1 MKPSGFS
8 RFFFIRESP
17 MKNPSVFVIIS
28 FACVAFGGQTAK
40 ETIAVMT
47 LHGSS
52 GITKDEC
59 ELLSDRLRV
68 EFFKTG
74 MVDVME
80 REQMA
85 EILKEQGFQ
94 QSGACTNES
103 CLIEMGQILGVK
115 KLVSGSIGKV
125 GSLYLLNVRV
135 IDIKT
140 AKISRTVSEDVKG
153 DLEEVVGR
161 LADVARRLCE
171 PEQIQ
176 QAAAPQPTPKEAE
189 RRAEPRK
196 EEPQPATPGSLD
208 CNGRA
213 FIELVPFDKTMLG
226 FDMEESD
233 WKEAYNKMA
242 GKLGRE
248 LRHGADTAS
257 SIALDNAKDCKAI
270 VLRPHLESYST
281 RPARMGQKEGTIR
294 MTFAIFASPSAGQ
307 PAFSVTAEATG
318 ERHWHDVTP
327 FINACEE
334 LGNELGKQLRK
345 SDAFDKLNEEKR

>member
-28 FACVAFGGQTAK
+28 FALMAFGGQTAK

-125 GSLYLLNVRV
+125 GSLYLLNVRL

-171 PEQIQ
+171 PEQVQ
-176 QAAAPQPTPKEAE
+176 QAAAPQPAPKEAE

-208 CNGRA
+208 CDGRA

-318 ERHWHDVTP
+318 DRHWHDVQPVHQCVRGT
-327 FINACEE
+327 
-334 LGNELGKQLRK
+334 GK
-345 SDAFDKLNEEKR
+345 

>member
-1 MKPSGFS
+1 MN
-8 RFFFIRESP
+8 
-17 MKNPSVFVIIS
+17 NPAFLTILSC
-28 FACVAFGGQTAK
+28 ALLAFGGQTAK

-68 EFFKTG
+68 EFFKTN

-125 GSLYLLNVRV
+125 GSLYLLNVRL

-140 AKISRTVSEDVKG
+140 AKISKTVSEDVKG

-161 LADVARRLCE
+161 LADVARRLFE
-171 PEQIQ
+171 PEKVQ
-176 QAAAPQPTPKEAE
+176 QAAAPQPGPKEVE

-196 EEPQPATPGSLD
+196 EEAQPATPGSLD
-208 CNGRA
+208 CDGRA
-213 FIELVPFDKTMLG
+213 FIELVPFDKAVLG

-233 WKEAYNKMA
+233 WKEAYDKMA
-242 GKLGRE
+242 GKLRRE

-281 RPARMGQKEGTIR
+281 KPARLGQKEGTIR
-294 MTFAIFASPSAGQ
+294 ITFAVFPSPSAAQ

-334 LGNELGKQLRK
+334 LGKELGKQLRR
-345 SDAFDKLNEEKR
+345 SDAFDKLDGGK

>member
-1 MKPSGFS
+1 
-8 RFFFIRESP
+8 
-17 MKNPSVFVIIS
+17 MKNPVVFAILS
-28 FACVAFGGQTAK
+28 CVFLAFGGQTAK

-47 LHGSS
+47 LRGTS
-52 GITKDEC
+52 GITKDEG
-59 ELLSDRLRV
+59 ELISDRLRV

-125 GSLYLLNVRV
+125 GSMYLLNVRL

-140 AKISRTVSEDVKG
+140 AKISKTVSEDVKG
-153 DLEEVVGR
+153 DLEDVVGR
-161 LADVARRLCE
+161 LADVAKKLCE
-171 PEQIQ
+171 PEQVQ
-176 QAAAPQPTPKEAE
+176 QPAAPQPAPKEHE

-196 EEPQPATPGSLD
+196 EEAQPATPGSLD

-213 FIELVPFDKTMLG
+213 FLELVPFDKTLLG
-226 FDMEESD
+226 FDMEESE
-233 WKEAYNKMA
+233 WKAAYAKMA
-242 GKLGRE
+242 GKLDHA
-248 LRHGADTAS
+248 LHHGADTAS
-257 SIALDNAKDCKAI
+257 RISLDNAKDCRAI
-270 VLRPHLESYST
+270 VIRPHLESYT
-281 RPARMGQKEGTIR
+281 TKPARMGQKEGTIR
-294 MTFAIFASPSAGQ
+294 MTFGIFPSPSAGQ
-307 PAFSVTAEATG
+307 PAFTVDAEATG
-318 ERHWHDVTP
+318 ERHWHDVQP

-334 LGNELGKQLRK
+334 LGDELGKKLRH
-345 SDAFDKLNEEKR
+345 SDEFDKLNEAKR